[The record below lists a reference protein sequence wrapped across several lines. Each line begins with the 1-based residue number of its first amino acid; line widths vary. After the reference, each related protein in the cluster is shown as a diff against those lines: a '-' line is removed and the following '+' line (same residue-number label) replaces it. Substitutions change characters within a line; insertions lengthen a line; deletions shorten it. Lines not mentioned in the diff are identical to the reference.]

1 MTKRQN
7 SHGNQPTKRLILL
20 IGLFVTAS
28 LTITG
33 CSSSPSSSGSGG
45 SGSSSSGDNRYYH
58 DQDFVPNPILNS
70 SQLKDAEIKVEAAS
84 SIGNPKSY
92 TVLGKTYQVKRQPIG
107 HIEEG
112 NASWYG
118 MKFHGHATSN
128 GEIYDVYQMTAAHKT
143 LPLPSY
149 VKVTRKDNQK
159 SVIVRVNDRGPFH
172 EGRIVD
178 LSYAAAVKLGIH
190 KAGTAAVSLEV
201 LSEPA
206 LDTEKWLQVSAFS
219 NKQSAIALTQKL
231 KSIQPWPVKI
241 HTNRSNSLHKV
252 RIGPV
257 QEGQSVTDV
266 INILSNHQMPA
277 PLVLAAHQLE

>member
-1 MTKRQN
+1 MIKRQY
-7 SHGNQPTKRLILL
+7 SHDNKQTKRLIFLV
-20 IGLFVTAS
+20 GLFVTGS
-28 LTITG
+28 LVITG
-33 CSSSPSSSGSGG
+33 CSTSPSTSGTASGG
-45 SGSSSSGDNRYYH
+45 SGDGRYYH
-58 DQDFVPNPILNS
+58 DQDFVPNPILDP
-70 SQLKDAEIKVEAAS
+70 SQLKDAEVKVEAAS

-92 TVLGKTYQVKRQPIG
+92 TVLGKKYHVKRQPIG

-128 GEIYDVYQMTAAHKT
+128 GEIYNVYHMSAAHKT

-190 KAGTAAVSLEV
+190 KSGTAAVRLEV

-206 LDTEKWLQVSAFS
+206 LDTEKWLQVSALS
-219 NKQSAIALTQKL
+219 NKQSALDLTQKL
-231 KSIQPWPVKI
+231 KSIQSWPVSIK
-241 HTNRSNSLHKV
+241 TNSNNSLHKV

-257 QEGQSVTDV
+257 PEGQSVTDV
-266 INILSNHQMPA
+266 INILSNHQLPD
-277 PLVLAAHQLE
+277 PLVLAAHQL